1 MVLLKISPQK
11 AEDPKEGNM
20 KLFLFFVYMI
30 LGLFAARQLQIGLV
44 KNARESGANSAPLRS
59 RKFHRLLIV
68 LIFLF
73 TGLPY
78 LVVRFFPNSQMFA
91 VFVYAFGF
99 FAQTSILV
107 VSPSQPELGWGTLE
121 YAAAAVISG
130 YHAYLSTKFELFSSI
145 LAVVAASL
153 LLVGISHFLR
163 KKAEDNDEEEDD
175 LESAADSAMLEAAK
189 RVITPSSV
197 LTLILL
203 GACLVAGRFLLQQ
216 LGIM

>member
-1 MVLLKISPQK
+1 MNIIIFV
-11 AEDPKEGNM
+11 
-20 KLFLFFVYMI
+20 VYMI

-91 VFVYAFGF
+91 VFVYSFGLA
-99 FAQTSILV
+99 AQTSILAI
-107 VSPSQPELGWGTLE
+107 SPSQPELGWGILA
-121 YAAAAVISG
+121 YAAAAIISG
-130 YHAYLSTKFELFSSI
+130 YHAYLSTRFELFSSI
-145 LAVVAASL
+145 LAAAAACL
-153 LLVGISHFLR
+153 LLVGIFHFLR
-163 KKAEDNDEEEDD
+163 RKAEDDDEEEDE
-175 LESAADSAMLEAAK
+175 LETAADSAMLEAAK
-189 RVITPSSV
+189 KVITSSNV

-203 GACLVAGRFLLQQ
+203 GACLVAARFLLQQ

>member
-1 MVLLKISPQK
+1 MRVF
-11 AEDPKEGNM
+11 
-20 KLFLFFVYMI
+20 LFLTYMI

-44 KNARESGANSAPLRS
+44 RNARQSGVDTAPLRS
-59 RKFHRLLIV
+59 RKFYKLLVVALIV
-68 LIFLF
+68 LF

-78 LVVRFFPNSQMFA
+78 LAVRFVPGSQMFA
-91 VFVYAFGF
+91 VFVYAFGIF
-99 FAQTSILV
+99 LQTSILV
-107 VSPSQPELGWGTLE
+107 VSPSQPELGWGVLA

-130 YHAYLSTKFELFSSI
+130 YHAYLSAKFELFSSI
-145 LAVVAASL
+145 LAAVVAAF

-163 KKAEDNDEEEDD
+163 KKAEDDDEEEGI
-175 LESAADSAMLEAAK
+175 EEAADSAMLDAAK

-203 GACLVAGRFLLQQ
+203 GACLVACRFLLQQ

>member
-1 MVLLKISPQK
+1 MRIIIS
-11 AEDPKEGNM
+11 
-20 KLFLFFVYMI
+20 LVYMI

-44 KNARESGANSAPLRS
+44 KNARESGVNSAPLRS

-78 LVVRFFPNSQMFA
+78 LAVRFVPSSQMFA
-91 VFVYAFGF
+91 VFVYSFGLA
-99 FAQTSILV
+99 AQTSILAI
-107 VSPSQPELGWGTLE
+107 SPSQPELGWGMLA

-130 YHAYLSTKFELFSSI
+130 YHAYLSAKFELFSSI
-145 LAVVAASL
+145 LAAAGAAL
-153 LLVGISHFLR
+153 LLVGIFHFLR
-163 KKAEDNDEEEDD
+163 KKAEDDDEEEDI
-175 LESAADSAMLEAAK
+175 ETAANSAMLDAAK

-197 LTLILL
+197 FTLILIV
-203 GACLVAGRFLLQQ
+203 AFLVAGRFLLQQ